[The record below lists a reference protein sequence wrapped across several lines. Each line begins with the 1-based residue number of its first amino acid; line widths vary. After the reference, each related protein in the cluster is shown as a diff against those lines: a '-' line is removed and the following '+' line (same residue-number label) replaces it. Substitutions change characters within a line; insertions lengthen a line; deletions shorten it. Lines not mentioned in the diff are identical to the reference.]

1 MIEVKDLTFKYK
13 KNAKNTINDISLE
26 INSGVYGLVGS
37 NGAGKTTLLKI
48 IATLLPFSE
57 GNLEINGLDVKE
69 DLSKIR
75 SQIGYVPQK
84 FEFFE
89 MLSLYEFL
97 YYTYQRIDG
106 KIYRLSI
113 LWRKRSVEHN
123 MEVAKGVSNHSLLNY
138 ITITSFLS

>member
-97 YYTYQRIDG
+97 YYIG
-106 KIYRLSI
+106 
-113 LWRKRSVEHN
+113 
-123 MEVAKGVSNHSLLNY
+123 LNKKNVW
-138 ITITSFLS
+138 

>member
-97 YYTYQRIDG
+97 YYIGLNKKMSDKNINESIEYWIRPAIKCQE
-106 KIYRLSI
+106 KI
-113 LWRKRSVEHN
+113 KN
-123 MEVAKGVSNHSLLNY
+123 N
-138 ITITSFLS
+138 